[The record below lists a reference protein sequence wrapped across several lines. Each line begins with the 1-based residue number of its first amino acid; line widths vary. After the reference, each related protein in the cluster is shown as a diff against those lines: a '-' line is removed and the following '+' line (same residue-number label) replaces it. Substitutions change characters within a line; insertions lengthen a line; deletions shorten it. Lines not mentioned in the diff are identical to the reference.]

1 MENLETFFAPFSFL
15 LDPAKRIYWF
25 YLMTSLIAASLVTA
39 LHQKNFN
46 PIEQLKALM
55 DLKYWLNRSSALDVA
70 LLFTN
75 SLIRI
80 TFLIPFFGS
89 RLAATI
95 LVGSFLQSSIGDSPS
110 FDLPWYVIATL
121 FSVLFFVVEDLSR
134 FSLHLLMHRVDYLW
148 SLHKVHHSA
157 TNLTPLTLFRV
168 HPLESI
174 LYFGRGMVVF
184 GLVSGL
190 FVWLFGNKVNALHVL
205 GVDLFGFMF
214 AAIAS
219 NLRHSPI
226 WLSFGR
232 LEAIF
237 ISPAQ
242 HQLHHS
248 RDHDHPNFGTCLT
261 LWDRLLNTSMTTTF
275 QKPERELVFGL
286 NDDRRKTPFTALKT
300 FQKGS
305 T

>member
-1 MENLETFFAPFSFL
+1 M
-15 LDPAKRIYWF
+15 DPAKRIYWF
-25 YLMTSLIAASLVTA
+25 YLMTSLIAASLVTVY
-39 LHQKNFN
+39 HQKNFS
-46 PIEQLKALM
+46 PTQQLKALINP
-55 DLKYWLNRSSALDVA
+55 KYWINRSTALDVV

-75 SLIRI
+75 SVIRI
-80 TFLIPFFGS
+80 TLLIPFFGS
-89 RLAATI
+89 RLVATI
-95 LVGSFLQSSIGDSPS
+95 LVGSFLQSNIGDSPA

-121 FSVLFFVVEDLSR
+121 FSVIFFVTEDLSR
-134 FSLHLLMHRVDYLW
+134 FSLHLLMHRVDFLW
-148 SLHKVHHSA
+148 GLHKVHHSA

-174 LYFGRGMVVF
+174 LYFGRGMIVF

-190 FVWLFGNKVNALHVL
+190 FVWLFGSKVNALHVL

-219 NLRHSPI
+219 NLRHSPV

-232 LEAIF
+232 LEAFF

-248 RDHDHPNFGTCLT
+248 KDHNHPNYGTCLA
-261 LWDRLLNTSMTTTF
+261 LWDRLFKTSMRTSI
-275 QKPERELVFGL
+275 QKPEMELVFGL
-286 NDDRRKTPFTALKT
+286 KDNQSKNPLNVLKNLQVDT
-300 FQKGS
+300 NHY
-305 T
+305 